1 MVHPETGGPSPRPAT
16 SLAGGVRA
24 SSSVGNLNTPQTSN
38 KERGPTVNT
47 TPKPSQIVLMASGAV
62 TFVFSFLAFYKLDFG
77 FGSGSKSYN
86 AWSGDAGT
94 LFMATWPALFGLII
108 GGLVAA
114 TVFGNVSLPDRI
126 LTFSWKQIYFVLAF
140 TGFII
145 MLGYLL
151 GGGAGDGIDK
161 GFGFY
166 IMLLGSIGLL
176 AGSVMELLDGDTAAS
191 NAGPGT
197 SGGAPNPF

>member
-1 MVHPETGGPSPRPAT
+1 M
-16 SLAGGVRA
+16 
-24 SSSVGNLNTPQTSN
+24 
-38 KERGPTVNT
+38 NT
-47 TPKPSQIVLMASGAV
+47 TPKTSQIVLMASGAV
-62 TFVFSFLAFYKLDFG
+62 TLVFSFLAFFKINYG
-77 FGSGSKSYN
+77 FGSGSKTYN

-94 LFMATWPALFGLII
+94 LFLATWPALFGLII

-114 TVFGNVSLPDRI
+114 TVFGNVTLPERI

-151 GGGAGDGIDK
+151 GGGAPSGVDK

-166 IMLLGSIGLL
+166 LMLLGSIGLL
-176 AGSVMELLDGDTAAS
+176 AGSVMELLEGDTATS
-191 NAGPGT
+191 SSGPST

>member
-1 MVHPETGGPSPRPAT
+1 M
-16 SLAGGVRA
+16 
-24 SSSVGNLNTPQTSN
+24 
-38 KERGPTVNT
+38 NT

-62 TFVFSFLAFYKLDFG
+62 TLVFSFLAFYKVDYG
-77 FGSGSKSYN
+77 FGSDSESFN

-94 LFMATWPALFGLII
+94 LFLATWPALFGLAI

-114 TVFGNVSLPDRI
+114 TVFGNVSLPERI

-140 TGFII
+140 AGFII

-151 GGGAGDGIDK
+151 GGGAPDGVDK

-166 IMLLGSIGLL
+166 LMLLGSIGLL
-176 AGSVMELLDGDTAAS
+176 AGSVMELLDGDSATP

>member
-1 MVHPETGGPSPRPAT
+1 M
-16 SLAGGVRA
+16 
-24 SSSVGNLNTPQTSN
+24 
-38 KERGPTVNT
+38 NT
-47 TPKPSQIVLMASGAV
+47 TPKTSQIVLMASGAV

-77 FGSGSKSYN
+77 FGGGSKSYN

-114 TVFGNVSLPDRI
+114 TVFGSVSLPDRI

-166 IMLLGSIGLL
+166 LMLLGSIGLL
-176 AGSVMELLDGDTAAS
+176 AGSVMELLEGDTAATS
-191 NAGPGT
+191 AGPGN

>member
-1 MVHPETGGPSPRPAT
+1 M
-16 SLAGGVRA
+16 
-24 SSSVGNLNTPQTSN
+24 
-38 KERGPTVNT
+38 NT

-62 TFVFSFLAFYKLDFG
+62 TLVFSFLAFYKLDYG
-77 FGSGSKSYN
+77 FGGGSKSFN

-94 LFMATWPALFGLII
+94 LFLATWPALFGLAV

-114 TVFGNVSLPDRI
+114 TVFGNVSLPERV
-126 LTFSWKQIYFVLAF
+126 LTFSWKQIYFILSF

-151 GGGAGDGIDK
+151 GGGAGDGVDK
-161 GFGFY
+161 GIGFWF
-166 IMLLGSIGLL
+166 MLLGSIGLL
-176 AGSVMELLDGDTAAS
+176 VGSVMELLDGDSATPS
-191 NAGPGT
+191 SPGT

>member
-1 MVHPETGGPSPRPAT
+1 M
-16 SLAGGVRA
+16 
-24 SSSVGNLNTPQTSN
+24 
-38 KERGPTVNT
+38 NT

-62 TFVFSFLAFYKLDFG
+62 TLVFSFLAFFKIDYG
-77 FGSGSKSYN
+77 FGSSSKTYN

-114 TVFGNVSLPDRI
+114 TVFGNVSLPERI

-140 TGFII
+140 AGFII
-145 MLGYLL
+145 MLGYML
-151 GGGAGDGIDK
+151 GGGAPDGVDK

-166 IMLLGSIGLL
+166 LMLLGSIGLV
-176 AGSVMELLDGDTAAS
+176 AGSVMELLEGDTAAS
-191 NAGPGT
+191 SAGPSSGT
-197 SGGAPNPF
+197 PNPF

>member
-1 MVHPETGGPSPRPAT
+1 M
-16 SLAGGVRA
+16 
-24 SSSVGNLNTPQTSN
+24 
-38 KERGPTVNT
+38 NT

-62 TFVFSFLAFYKLDFG
+62 TFVFSFLAFYKVDYG
-77 FGSGSKSYN
+77 FGSGSKSFN
-86 AWSGDAGT
+86 AWDGDAGT
-94 LFMATWPALFGLII
+94 LFMASWPALFGLIV

-114 TVFGNVSLPDRI
+114 TVFGNVSLPERI
-126 LTFSWKQIYFVLAF
+126 LTFTVKQIFVVLSF
-140 TGFII
+140 SGFII

-151 GGGAGDGIDK
+151 GGGAGEGPDK
-161 GFGFY
+161 GFGFF

-176 AGSVMELLDGDTAAS
+176 VGSVMELLDGDSATP